1 MEQIVDWN
9 SFVAYF
15 EEIATKHK
23 DINSFCFGTLEKKQA
38 FTKSDIVYPCLWL
51 EIPDFQPEGDGVFTR
66 CTSAFTI
73 STSAE
78 KGDYEAENA
87 ALKLCS
93 EIGLQVVSK
102 MRKDSH
108 DLNEEDEPFLEFNTS
123 DADLEAGIMIGV
135 DNEHGYRV
143 QFTIR
148 INDLICYNGEKWDS

>member
-1 MEQIVDWN
+1 MVQVTDWD
-9 SFVAYF
+9 SFVSYF

-23 DINSFCFGTLEKKQA
+23 QINSFCFGTLEKKQA
-38 FTKSDIVYPCLWL
+38 FTKSGIDYPCLWL
-51 EIPDFQPEGDGVFTR
+51 EIPDFKPEGDGVFTT

-73 STSAE
+73 STNAE
-78 KGDYEAENA
+78 KGDHEAETL

-102 MRKDSH
+102 MRKDSL
-108 DLNEEDEPFLEFNTS
+108 DLNEEDQPFLEFNTN

-148 INDLICYNGEKWDS
+148 INDLICYDEEKWDL